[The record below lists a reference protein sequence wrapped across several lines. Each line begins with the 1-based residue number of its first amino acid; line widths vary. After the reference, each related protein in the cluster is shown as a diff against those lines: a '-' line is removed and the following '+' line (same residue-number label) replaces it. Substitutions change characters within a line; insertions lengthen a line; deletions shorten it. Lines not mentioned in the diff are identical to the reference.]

1 MTKNERFNDSIGALF
16 TDDLKLANICV
27 LKSSTDMGV
36 RRNFGRAGSRYS
48 PKSIINILKKMTNTD
63 FQDNYFAECEVACQH
78 AEIENFENAQLKESN
93 KIQRHIGNFNK
104 YIHIGGGHDHVFPMI
119 KSILETRQ
127 QKELFIINIDAHLD
141 TRVDSHTHSGTP
153 FRDIDNLKPQCVHLY
168 QYGIH
173 NFSNSKKTKTKL
185 SNIDQKIFANGDEA
199 FFEEISKIPKDSFVF
214 LSLDAD
220 ALDSSQMQ
228 AVSAVNP
235 NGVKLS
241 QMRDIIELVKEFKD
255 SMFGVYEYNPIYD
268 DLSQK
273 GAKNICS
280 LIYEYLL

>member
-16 TDDLKLANICV
+16 TDDLELAKICI
-27 LKSSTDMGV
+27 LKSSTDIGV
-36 RRNFGRAGSRYS
+36 RRNLGRAGSRFS
-48 PKSIINILKKMTNTD
+48 PKSIVNILKKMTNTD
-63 FQDNYFAECEVACQH
+63 FTDSHFIEYEVSNEQSEAK
-78 AEIENFENAQLKESN
+78 NFEDAQLLESS
-93 KIQRHIGNFNK
+93 KIQKHIGKFNK
-104 YIHIGGGHDHVFPMI
+104 YIHIGGGHDHVFPML
-119 KSILETRQ
+119 KSIIETLK
-127 QKELFIINIDAHLD
+127 QKELYIINIDAHLD
-141 TRVDSHTHSGTP
+141 TRVDMQRHSGTP
-153 FRDIDNLKPQCVHLY
+153 FRDIDKLKPKSAYLY

-173 NFSNSKKTKTKL
+173 NFSNSHKTKTEL
-185 SNIDQKIFANGDEA
+185 SHINQKVFPKGDKR
-199 FFEEISKIPKDSFVF
+199 FFDEISKIPKDSFVF

-235 NGVKLS
+235 NGVELE
-241 QMRDIIELVKEFKD
+241 QMRDIIELVKEFKE

-280 LIYEYLL
+280 LIYQYLL